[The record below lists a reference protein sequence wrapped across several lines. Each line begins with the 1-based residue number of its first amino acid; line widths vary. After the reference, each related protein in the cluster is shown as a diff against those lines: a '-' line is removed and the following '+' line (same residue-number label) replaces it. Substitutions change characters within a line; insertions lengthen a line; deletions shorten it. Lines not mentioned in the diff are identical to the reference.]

1 MTDVIPPPKI
11 VVLGAGLIGAYIGG
25 RLAIGGADV
34 TLIGRPKAM
43 AELKASGL
51 NLTDYTGAELRLDS
65 KAIKATSDPAALEDA
80 DLILLT
86 VKNHDTLTAAGDIA
100 RHVLGQP
107 VVLSFQN
114 GVSNMPRL
122 RDALSTFKVLAGIV
136 PFNVTRPGHGHLHQG
151 LAGKL
156 FVEADDAIEPYLCT
170 FEAAGLPLALHRD
183 MASVA
188 WAKLLMNLNNA
199 INVVSGLSLKNELDQ
214 RGYRRSLALA
224 QIETLRLLDRA
235 GVKPA
240 TLGKLPP
247 AWGPHFLS
255 LPDFLYHRL
264 AKTAGIQVDRYA
276 RSSMADDLAAGR
288 HTEIDYL
295 NGEVVALADLLCEPA
310 PVNRKM
316 IELVKAVEAGAK
328 PKSAAELYG
337 ILSGLR

>member
-11 VVLGAGLIGAYIGG
+11 AVLGAGLIGAYIGG

-34 TLIGRPKAM
+34 TFIGRPKAM
-43 AELKASGL
+43 AELRSSGL
-51 NLTDYTGAELRLDS
+51 NLTDYTGAELRLEG
-65 KAIKATSDPAALEDA
+65 KALKATSDPDALEDA
-80 DLILLT
+80 ELILLT
-86 VKNHDTLTAAGDIA
+86 VKNQDTLTAAGDIA

-114 GVSNMPRL
+114 GVSNVPRL

-136 PFNVTRPGHGHLHQG
+136 PFNVTKPGHGHFHQG

-156 FVEADDAIEPYLCT
+156 FVEADDAIDPYLRI

-199 INVVSGLSLKNELDQ
+199 INVVSGLSLKDQLDQ
-214 RGYRRSLALA
+214 RGYRRCLALA

-235 GVKPA
+235 GVEPA

-247 AWGPHFLS
+247 AWGPRFLS

-264 AKTAGIQVDRYA
+264 AKTAGIRVDRYA

-295 NGEVVALADLLCEPA
+295 NGEVVALADLLGEPA

-328 PKSAAELYG
+328 PKSASELYG
-337 ILSGLR
+337 LLSTLH